1 MFKSWSYL
9 GLNQEISFPPTLFP
23 AESSQWKKLVMS
35 RNDHLTLT
43 VQPRGTSRKCAIA
56 ALLLNAILQRHR
68 IIFLRTSW
76 TSCII
81 ALGKHGLCSFQPT
94 TAVALCMTL
103 PRLDAAPGSERPP
116 AAGRER
122 LGAAG
127 EPGTERRGTER
138 NTIRFGWKG
147 LSQYREHRAVRA
159 VLSAKLAP
167 PMRAAAEKLLW
178 KEWETWTSVLSFTFT
193 VALRNSGSYS
203 NFAFLHDE
211 KIPSWNQYSTG
222 VCMSTPEQVMFL
234 LVLLMARK
242 HYFQP
247 SPFGSLLHEE
257 WLLSILSSLSW
268 IQTDWTKPKD
278 KWLLQLSIEPVAT
291 VGVVKW
297 H

>member
-1 MFKSWSYL
+1 MHDATTAW
-9 GLNQEISFPPTLFP
+9 
-23 AESSQWKKLVMS
+23 
-35 RNDHLTLT
+35 R
-43 VQPRGTSRKCAIA
+43 RSRKRA
-56 ALLLNAILQRHR
+56 
-68 IIFLRTSW
+68 
-76 TSCII
+76 
-81 ALGKHGLCSFQPT
+81 
-94 TAVALCMTL
+94 
-103 PRLDAAPGSERPP
+103 
-116 AAGRER
+116 AAGGRQ
-122 LGAAG
+122 GATGSRGRA
-127 EPGTERRGTER
+127 RNGTER
-138 NTIRFGWKG
+138 NGAEYNPVWLKG
-147 LSQYREHRAVRA
+147 TLPEYREHCAVRA
-159 VLSAKLAP
+159 ALSAELAP

-193 VALRNSGSYS
+193 VALRNSGSDS

-222 VCMSTPEQVMFL
+222 VCMSTPEQVMFP